1 MNSSFPIATASRGPL
16 TRKHLLVLM
25 GILLV
30 CAGVRLWLI
39 HRSDSIAKDGVIY
52 LEMASKW
59 DSNPAEVAKNYAYP
73 PGYPAAV
80 AGVHRLVLIAGMA
93 DGRESW
99 EWAGRAV
106 SVVSSLAAMVAIYFL
121 AGLTFNWPIAALTTL
136 LFGIGKK
143 WSCLGAD
150 ALSDCLAISMQLWAT
165 VGMLAVL
172 SMLRR
177 GVRWAPTVAA
187 GAGMLAGL
195 GYLIRQESLWVIFVA
210 CTVWLGR
217 YVIRRRNLWL
227 TLASIVAMAAA
238 AGVVAAPY
246 MMTIGGLSNK
256 KIVGRISGL
265 ASLVGEVRTTASVSP
280 ASMPSA
286 AAAAEDEDVHTSPT
300 ALKIL
305 QQIMAAL
312 QPIIGGFFLVGL
324 LGLAVCRWGPG
335 RALGSLMPMPTNAG
349 KALFVA
355 AAVVVLPILALLHQT
370 AGYVSH
376 RHVMFLAAVLSPLAT
391 AGILWV
397 AGMASRVGKLRRVRP
412 ELVAVI
418 LVCVVFVCVAF
429 DTMQYRPH
437 RNKDHDRQA
446 AHPCQPD
453 RKPRQAKLW
462 ITQAGGGLC
471 VSHWCMTG

>member
-1 MNSSFPIATASRGPL
+1 
-16 TRKHLLVLM
+16 
-25 GILLV
+25 
-30 CAGVRLWLI
+30 
-39 HRSDSIAKDGVIY
+39 
-52 LEMASKW
+52 
-59 DSNPAEVAKNYAYP
+59 
-73 PGYPAAV
+73 
-80 AGVHRLVLIAGMA
+80 
-93 DGRESW
+93 
-99 EWAGRAV
+99 
-106 SVVSSLAAMVAIYFL
+106 
-121 AGLTFNWPIAALTTL
+121 
-136 LFGIGKK
+136 
-143 WSCLGAD
+143 
-150 ALSDCLAISMQLWAT
+150 MQLWAT
-165 VGMLAVL
+165 VGVLAVL

-177 GVRWAPTVAA
+177 GVRWAPAVAA

-195 GYLIRQESLWVIFVA
+195 GYLIRPESLWVIFVA
-210 CTVWLGR
+210 GAVWLGR

-238 AGVVAAPY
+238 AGAVAAPY

-256 KIVGRISGL
+256 KSVGRISGL
-265 ASLVGEVRTTASVSP
+265 VSLVSDARPAASVSP
-280 ASMPSA
+280 ASTPSA
-286 AAAAEDEDVHTSPT
+286 AASEDEDVHTSPT

-305 QQIMAAL
+305 QQIMAAF
-312 QPIIGGFFLVGL
+312 QPIIGGFFLIWL
-324 LGLAVCRWGPG
+324 LGLAVCRWGPA
-335 RALGSLMPMPTNAG
+335 RALGSLMPMPNNAG

-370 AGYVSH
+370 AGYMSH

-397 AGMASRVGKLRRVRP
+397 AGVASRVGKLRRVRP
-412 ELVAVI
+412 ELIAVI

-437 RNKDHDRQA
+437 RNKDYDRQA
-446 AHPCQPD
+446 AHPCRPD

>member
-1 MNSSFPIATASRGPL
+1 MNSSFPIATAARGPL

-25 GILLV
+25 GILVV

-39 HRSDSIAKDGVIY
+39 HRSDSTAKDGVIY

-59 DSNPAEVAKNYAYP
+59 DSNPAEVAKNYDYP

-80 AGVHRLVLIAGMA
+80 AGVHRLVLLAGMA
-93 DGRESW
+93 DGHESW

-106 SVVSSLAAMVAIYFL
+106 SVVSSLSAMVAIYFL
-121 AGLTFNWPIAALTTL
+121 AGLTFNWHIAALTTL
-136 LFGIGKK
+136 LFGIGRK

-165 VGMLAVL
+165 VGALAVL

-177 GVRWAPTVAA
+177 GVRWAPAVAA

-195 GYLIRQESLWVIFVA
+195 GYLARPESLWVIFVA
-210 CTVWLGR
+210 CIVWLGR

-238 AGVVAAPY
+238 AGAVAAPY

-256 KIVGRISGL
+256 KSMGRISGL
-265 ASLVGEVRTTASVSP
+265 VSLVGDARPAASVSP
-280 ASMPSA
+280 ASTPSA
-286 AAAAEDEDVHTSPT
+286 AAAVEDEDVHTSST
-300 ALKIL
+300 ALKLL
-305 QQIMAAL
+305 QQIIAAF
-312 QPIIGGFFLVGL
+312 QPIIAGFFLVWL
-324 LGLAVCRWGPG
+324 LGLAVFCWGPG
-335 RALGSLMPMPTNAG
+335 RAMGSLMPMPTNAG

-355 AAVVVLPILALLHQT
+355 AAVVVLPIVALLHHT
-370 AGYVSH
+370 TGYMSH
-376 RHVMFLAAVLSPLAT
+376 RHVMFLAAVLSPLAA

-397 AGMASRVGKLRRVRP
+397 AGVASRVGKLRRVRP
-412 ELVAVI
+412 ELIAFI

-429 DTMQYRPH
+429 DTIQYRPH
-437 RNKDHDRQA
+437 RNKNYVHH
-446 AHPCQPD
+446 AHTHAGLAGSHG
-453 RKPRQAKLW
+453 KPSY
-462 ITQAGGGLC
+462 G
-471 VSHWCMTG
+471 